1 LQPKPTPAL
10 PPPPLASAAPADD
23 MSASAEADAL
33 DAAALFAGQVFAFAS
48 SADALAAASGGA
60 GGAGGAGAIDG
71 VEDAA
76 AAAGGAAGGIAD
88 AVAGVAA
95 AADVAEF
102 EAAGGGGGG
111 GGALAALAPGGA
123 ATFSLVRPRRCGVC
137 RACAHPAWKQRC
149 ERNAAAA
156 AAAGIPQR
164 RKKSSLLSSPAYA
177 AAVAAAAAAGA
188 GGGGG
193 GGGAPAGPSVAWPV
207 RPKRPKTAFLLFAEA
222 HHRAYRA
229 AHPAASFA
237 EVAERTG
244 QAWKALAPAE
254 RAPHEAGA
262 AAAAAAHAAVA
273 DAFRRRVSELL
284 AEGHALP
291 AHLAGKRKG
300 GGGGGG
306 GGGGFARAG
315 ALGDDD
321 SSGGS
326 ESEDD
331 GTRATRWEECGPCAR
346 WVVVADGADG
356 APVCAECGGPVV
368 LTEGAALESWV
379 QCDAC
384 GKWREVSKGALRALA
399 AQGEAAAWT
408 CAMRRPGATCKS
420 GADDWGAKRRRA
432 ARAAAA
438 AGGPAAAAAGMPAD
452 VAERHAAPAADSK
465 RTSIAWAPAL
475 LASYGGASAPAP
487 AHGPT
492 GGMHGA
498 PCGGVRPATRC
509 EFVPGRD
516 TLIDC
521 STLAAGLDAHDAR
534 TGELILF
541 TAPIAREDHRLAL
554 PFVHAAIRAYYL
566 GRLPELR
573 DGRESSGLID
583 LAAFLAEPRHAE
595 AVEAAL
601 FRRRA
606 RRAAAAAAAVAAAEA
621 EGRPPPA
628 PEPTVTRYAELNY
641 VVRTHTHTEAFIPCA
656 HARDAHASLP
666 CPAQVHVKHNQRA
679 VYIGEARTHACM
691 NCALLMPAS
700 LLRAR
705 APSLVLTPSAAAAP

>member
-1 LQPKPTPAL
+1 
-10 PPPPLASAAPADD
+10 
-23 MSASAEADAL
+23 MDAL
-33 DAAALFAGQVFAFAS
+33 LSGEVFAFAS
-48 SADALAAASGGA
+48 SADALASVAAASNAAAMAGA
-60 GGAGGAGAIDG
+60 AADAGGAGANVDDDDA
-71 VEDAA
+71 VFAA
-76 AAAGGAAGGIAD
+76 A
-88 AVAGVAA
+88 
-95 AADVAEF
+95 
-102 EAAGGGGGG
+102 GG

-123 ATFSLVRPRRCGVC
+123 AGGALPFSLVRPRRCGEC

-164 RKKSSLLSSPAYA
+164 RKKSTLLASPAYA
-177 AAVAAAAAAGA
+177 AALAAAQAGGAQGGA
-188 GGGGG
+188 GG
-193 GGGAPAGPSVAWPV
+193 APRPPAGPSVAWPV
-207 RPKRPKTAFLLFAEA
+207 RPKRPKTAFLLFAET
-222 HHRAYRA
+222 HHRSYRA
-229 AHPAASFA
+229 AHPAATFA

-244 QAWKALAPAE
+244 QAWKALSAEE

-262 AAAAAAHAAVA
+262 AAAAAAHALVA
-273 DAFRRRVSELL
+273 DAFRRRVAELL
-284 AEGHALP
+284 LEGHALP
-291 AHLAGKRKG
+291 VHLAGKRKG
-300 GGGGGG
+300 GGAGAGFGGG
-306 GGGGFARAG
+306 RAP
-315 ALGDDD
+315 AADDD

-326 ESEDD
+326 DSEDD

-346 WVVVADGADG
+346 WVIVADGADG

-438 AGGPAAAAAGMPAD
+438 AGGAAAAAAGVPAD
-452 VAERHAAPAADSK
+452 VAERHAAAAEDAK
-465 RTSIAWAPAL
+465 RTSIGWAPAL

-516 TLIDC
+516 TLIDAA
-521 STLAAGLDAHDAR
+521 TLASGLDAHDAR

-541 TAPIAREDHRLAL
+541 TSLIPREHHRLAL

-606 RRAAAAAAAVAAAEA
+606 RRAAATAAAVAAAEA
-621 EGRPPPA
+621 EGRPPPP

-641 VVRTHTHTEAFIPCA
+641 VVR
-656 HARDAHASLP
+656 
-666 CPAQVHVKHNQRA
+666 
-679 VYIGEARTHACM
+679 HACAS
-691 NCALLMPAS
+691 CARMQRVAFDADASRRRAGAREAQPARRVHRRGAHTRTTRTRNAMHHITHSVS
-700 LLRAR
+700 LR
-705 APSLVLTPSAAAAP
+705 